1 MQGRFEAVL
10 FDELQDLDEAALLVL
25 RHLARGNGRFIGVG
39 DFNQHILPGAS
50 SIFGDSAQRILQEL
64 PAGTGQATL
73 NTTYRF
79 GPVICQELN
88 QRFGVEFDA
97 HYRNASAWFEHRHG
111 DDEDCARQLLDIH
124 TAVAHLPR
132 KPQDPPAVLRVIL
145 HSPEDSVLLE

>member
-1 MQGRFEAVL
+1 MPALRCCRAASRPCCSTS
-10 FDELQDLDEAALLVL
+10 LQDLDEAALLVL

-79 GPVICQELN
+79 GPSS
-88 QRFGVEFDA
+88 A
-97 HYRNASAWFEHRHG
+97 RN
-111 DDEDCARQLLDIH
+111 
-124 TAVAHLPR
+124 
-132 KPQDPPAVLRVIL
+132 
-145 HSPEDSVLLE
+145 